1 MLTMTYRSQLKL
13 KFHPSAYIANTAN
26 NVDKT
31 NRPLELTTIKQ
42 KGMTPIASLV
52 LQSLQRRLAT
62 IQQCKIAPKHL
73 LHFIS
78 TAWDHTLGLENEAR
92 MLEFCGVT
100 RLTLSEPKDIS
111 TSLSLRARCTLLG
124 NAASASATP
133 GRKGTAAKKD
143 GAKRIDVDFTV
154 RARFASASD
163 PAQIGT
169 LDFDI
174 DTLAT
179 KVYGFGAGNKSGLSG
194 QEMQSILGKG
204 LGQDGQTLG
213 NGIWCKAVQTLTGS
227 VF

>member
-1 MLTMTYRSQLKL
+1 MLTMTYQGQLKL
-13 KFHPSAYIANTAN
+13 KFYPSAYLTKNSDHAE
-26 NVDKT
+26 KT
-31 NRPLELTTIKQ
+31 NLPLELMATKQ

-62 IQQCKIAPKHL
+62 IQQSKITPRQL

-78 TAWDHTLGLENEAR
+78 SAWDRTLGLENEAR

-100 RLTLSEPKDIS
+100 RLTLSDPKDHS
-111 TSLSLRARCTLLG
+111 ASLSLRARCTLLG
-124 NAASASATP
+124 NAPASATP
-133 GRKGTAAKKD
+133 NRKGTPAKKD

-154 RARFASASD
+154 RAKSPSAAD
-163 PAQIGT
+163 KAEIDT
-169 LDFDI
+169 LEFDI

-194 QEMQSILGKG
+194 KEMQSILGKG
-204 LGQDGQTLG
+204 LGQEGQTLG
-213 NGIWCKAVQTLTGS
+213 NGMWCKAVQTLTSS

>member
-1 MLTMTYRSQLKL
+1 MTYRGQLKL
-13 KFHPSAYIANTAN
+13 KFYPSAFITKSSDNAE
-26 NVDKT
+26 KT
-31 NRPLELTTIKQ
+31 NLPLELMAMKQ

-62 IQQCKIAPKHL
+62 IQQSKITPKQL

-78 TAWDHTLGLENEAR
+78 SAWDRTLGLENEAR

-100 RLTLSEPKDIS
+100 RLTLSEPKDLS
-111 TSLSLRARCTLLG
+111 ASLSLRARCTILG
-124 NAASASATP
+124 NAPASATP
-133 GRKGTAAKKD
+133 SRKGTAAKID

-154 RARFASASD
+154 HAKFPSAAD
-163 PAQIGT
+163 NTEIGT

-194 QEMQSILGKG
+194 KEMQSILGEG
-204 LGQDGQTLG
+204 LGQEGETLG